1 MDAIEQFVPE
11 PLRDVVRKALVSKVP
26 NVNEALEMY
35 ICASRHLA
43 QAEQKLK
50 DYRVS
55 IGEPLIAVWC
65 HETRSVI
72 GPKLTPEQ
80 ADIKTQMCDLMSLAQ
95 AIHFKAYRALLVQ
108 IYGEEVV
115 AFDEMLERRQER
127 WG

>member
-1 MDAIEQFVPE
+1 MDEIEKFVPE
-11 PLRDVVRKALVSKVP
+11 PLRDVVRMALP
-26 NVNEALEMY
+26 NANDALESY

-65 HETRSVI
+65 HETKSVMR
-72 GPKLTPEQ
+72 PKLTPDQ
-80 ADIKTQMCDLMSLAQ
+80 IDHKTQLCDLMSLAQ
-95 AIHFKAYRALLVQ
+95 AIHFKAYRDLLVQ
-108 IYGEEVV
+108 LYGEEVV

>member
-1 MDAIEQFVPE
+1 MDAIQQFVPE
-11 PLRDVVRKALVSKVP
+11 PLRDVVRMALP
-26 NVNEALEMY
+26 NANDALESY

-65 HETRSVI
+65 HETKSVMR
-72 GPKLTPEQ
+72 PKLTPEQ
-80 ADIKTQMCDLMSLAQ
+80 MGHKIQLCDLMSLAQ

>member
-1 MDAIEQFVPE
+1 MDEIEQFPE
-11 PLRDVVRKALVSKVP
+11 PLQYDIRKALVSKVP

-65 HETRSVI
+65 HDTRSV
-72 GPKLTPEQ
+72 GPKLTPDQ
-80 ADIKTQMCDLMSLAQ
+80 IDHKTQLCDLMSLAQ
-95 AIHFKAYRALLVQ
+95 SIHFKAYRELLVQ
-108 IYGEEVV
+108 LYGEEGV
-115 AFDEMLERRQER
+115 AFNEMLERRQER

>member
-1 MDAIEQFVPE
+1 MDEIEQFPE
-11 PLRDVVRKALVSKVP
+11 PLQYDIRKALVSKVP

-65 HETRSVI
+65 HDTRSV
-72 GPKLTPEQ
+72 GPKLTPDQ
-80 ADIKTQMCDLMSLAQ
+80 IDHKTQLCDLMSLAQ
-95 AIHFKAYRALLVQ
+95 SIHFKAYCELLVQ
-108 IYGEEVV
+108 LYGEEGV
-115 AFDEMLERRQER
+115 AFNEMLERRQER